1 MTIKPGLYLKELLLF
16 GTTLGV
22 GVFSAYRN
30 LASPVPVFVPEFRFG
45 WNDIILLVAL
55 VLFFIFFSKHQKITR
70 FSFKL
75 FLVLI
80 VFSGINIVASA
91 MLGTPLDIWVTIS
104 VVVIF
109 LFLKNVLIHN
119 MGIILGVAGI
129 GSLLGLA
136 LLPKTVIVVMV
147 VLSFYDIVAV
157 YITGHMIKM
166 ARAMMD
172 SGATFGFIIPSRL
185 SGFLFHKQEA
195 QAQVGTGSQFMIL
208 GSGDIGLPVILASSV
223 VRYSVGGAIVVA
235 MFSLIGLFI
244 THLIFVNQRER
255 KPMAALPPIATMSII
270 GYLVALWI

>member
-1 MTIKPGLYLKELLLF
+1 MIIKPGLYLKELSLF
-16 GTTLGV
+16 GATLGL
-22 GVFSAYRN
+22 GIFSAYMS
-30 LASPVPVFVPEFRFG
+30 LVSPIPLIIPELKFG
-45 WNDIILLVAL
+45 WSDAIFLIILA
-55 VLFFIFFSKHQKITR
+55 LFFIFFSKYQKVTR

-80 VFSGINIVASA
+80 VFSGTNIVASTA
-91 MLGTPLDIWVTIS
+91 LGPPWDIWVTLL
-104 VVVIF
+104 VVAVF
-109 LFLKNVLIHN
+109 LFFKNVLVHN
-119 MGIILGVAGI
+119 VGIILGVAGI

-136 LLPKTVIVVMV
+136 ISPKTVAIAMV
-147 VLSFYDIVAV
+147 VLSFYDIIAV
-157 YITGHMIKM
+157 YVTGHMVKM

>member
-75 FLVLI
+75 F
-80 VFSGINIVASA
+80 
-91 MLGTPLDIWVTIS
+91 WVMIS

-119 MGIILGVAGI
+119 IGIILGVAGI

-136 LLPKTVIVVMV
+136 LFPKTVVIVMV
-147 VLSFYDIVAV
+147 ALSFYDIIAV
-157 YITGHMIKM
+157 YVTGHMIKM

-172 SGATFGFIIPSRL
+172 SGATFGFIIPSQMR
-185 SGFLFHKQEA
+185 GFLSNKQEA
-195 QAQVGTGSQFMIL
+195 QSQIGSKGQFMIL
-208 GSGDIGLPVILASSV
+208 GSGDIGLPVVLASSV
-223 VRYSVGGAIVVA
+223 ARYSVDGAIVVA
-235 MFSLIGLFI
+235 LFSLIGLFI
-244 THLIFVNQRER
+244 THLVFVNQRER
-255 KPMAALPPIATMSII
+255 KPMAALPPIATM
-270 GYLVALWI
+270 